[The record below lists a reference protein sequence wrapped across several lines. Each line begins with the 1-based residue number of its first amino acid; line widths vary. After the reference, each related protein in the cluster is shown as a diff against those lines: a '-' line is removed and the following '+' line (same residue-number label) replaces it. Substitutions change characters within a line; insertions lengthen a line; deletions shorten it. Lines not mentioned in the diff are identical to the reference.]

1 MATVY
6 VGKSHFNKA
15 SVYGLKMPN
24 QGMFFNFRTCDF
36 VVIHF

>member
-24 QGMFFNFRTCDF
+24 KECSLIFEHVTLQ
-36 VVIHF
+36 